1 MKKLSKKKFQEL
13 IIKNCPLVKFKTKHY
28 AALPSGSIVK
38 IYKISDDGVTV
49 LLYAPYDKSGQGC
62 FIVAIPVKGKDYY
75 IDTNSKYGSW
85 VNFET

>member
-1 MKKLSKKKFQEL
+1 MKKLNKKKFQDF
-13 IIKNCPLVKFKTKHY
+13 IVKNCPTVKFKTKHY
-28 AALPSGSIVK
+28 GDLPKGSIVS
-38 IYKISDDGVTV
+38 IYKISDDGGRV

-75 IDTNSKYGSW
+75 VDTNSKYGSW